1 MSKIEKIKRIVLIAL
16 GFAISTYLI
25 LSGAAILQQ
34 EEEVQEMNATVETK

>member
-34 EEEVQEMNATVETK
+34 EEADNNTTLEQK